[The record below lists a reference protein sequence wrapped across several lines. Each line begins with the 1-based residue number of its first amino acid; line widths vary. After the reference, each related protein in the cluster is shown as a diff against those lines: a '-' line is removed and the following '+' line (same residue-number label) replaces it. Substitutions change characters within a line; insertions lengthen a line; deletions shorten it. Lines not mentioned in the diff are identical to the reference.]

1 MPGTHSFCPKPQHTE
16 KKVTVFQSCFS
27 LLCYRNE
34 WIQEDTKYRN
44 PFMLTTWIHVSVGK
58 VDLQQMWF
66 AVTRWLL
73 VSYIS
78 KEVEYLVVLP
88 VLRHKYSRWQQ
99 RKFSAKYHLL
109 GYICLEVLRS
119 SFPSVFE
126 LCSAAEESRGEN
138 KLWFSHLKGHAG
150 WYWTVTTLVWLTNQD
165 KMALGSCWQWPK
177 KKKKREWWTWSL
189 YVPSKWTIQKC
200 TEKSGPKISYS
211 HLLTH
216 LSEQNEASW
225 QQSHQRTEAGSLGM
239 CMCLRVE
246 GSGVQNNCRI

>member
-27 LLCYRNE
+27 LLCYWNE

-109 GYICLEVLRS
+109 AYICLEVLRS

-177 KKKKREWWTWSL
+177 KKKKRESDGLDLCTSL
-189 YVPSKWTIQKC
+189 PNELFKNVLRRVVLKYLTVTCWLTCQNKMKLPGNRATSAQKQDPWAC
-200 TEKSGPKISYS
+200 VCVWE
-211 HLLTH
+211 
-216 LSEQNEASW
+216 
-225 QQSHQRTEAGSLGM
+225 
-239 CMCLRVE
+239 
-246 GSGVQNNCRI
+246 